1 MQTSSHSILSK
12 ELSNTNLLLSTSP
25 KTSNPITFLTSF
37 IASPIESPSS
47 KQILFI
53 LLADI
58 ISFSPSEDLLIFE
71 SLTSTFPINF
81 SLLFPVLTL
90 KSLTYNLFSESERA
104 LYLINL
110 AFIPVS
116 TSNSLSPLLTSN
128 SVQFSPSNEYSITPF
143 VKTSV
148 SLLFLPIRRY
158 MSLISSAS
166 PKSNP
171 MNSSFCT
178 GAADQKPVLSLSSN
192 I

>member
-37 IASPIESPSS
+37 IESPIESPSS
-47 KQILFI
+47 KEILFI

-116 TSNSLSPLLTSN
+116 TSNS
-128 SVQFSPSNEYSITPF
+128 I
-143 VKTSV
+143 
-148 SLLFLPIRRY
+148 
-158 MSLISSAS
+158 
-166 PKSNP
+166 
-171 MNSSFCT
+171 C
-178 GAADQKPVLSLSSN
+178 
-192 I
+192 